1 MAKIK
6 PTYHKLGL
14 KVDVHKSEL
23 TYNDQIIEV
32 KDYLPIEDK
41 MKMVADIIIESKD
54 DNPFMNV
61 GKMNAYL
68 YIYILYN
75 YTNLVFTEKQK
86 EEPGKIYDNIV
97 TTGFLSEILKL
108 IPKDEIDFIKYLLNS
123 QIEEIYKYD
132 NSIRGM
138 LQDVMTDYSN
148 LSLDA
153 TTIQKKLQDPN
164 NLKLLKGVMNE
175 LG

>member
-1 MAKIK
+1 MAKTK

-14 KVDVHKSEL
+14 KVDVHKGEL
-23 TYNDQIIEV
+23 TYNDQIVEV

-41 MKMVADIIIESKD
+41 MKMIADIILESKD

-86 EEPGKIYDNIV
+86 EDPGKIYDSIV
-97 TTGFLSEILKL
+97 TTGFLSEVLKL

-123 QIEEIYKYD
+123 QVEEIYKYD

-164 NLKLLKGVMNE
+164 NLALLKGVMNE